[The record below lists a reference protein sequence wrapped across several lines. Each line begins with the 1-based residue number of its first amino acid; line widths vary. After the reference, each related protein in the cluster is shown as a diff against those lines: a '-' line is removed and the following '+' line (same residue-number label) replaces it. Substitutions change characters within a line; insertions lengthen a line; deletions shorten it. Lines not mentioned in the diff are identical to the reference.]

1 MRFRRLKRREFIS
14 LLGAAAWPGATRAQQ
29 GEPRRIGALMSI
41 AENDPEGQ
49 SRVAAFEQRLRS
61 LGWRNGDNISVNYRW
76 AASDPDRMRTYG
88 AELIAMKPE
97 LLLANSP
104 QVTAIL
110 KQQTQ
115 TLPIVFVQVADP
127 IGSGIVPN
135 LAKPGG
141 NITGFASFQ
150 PEMGSKWLEILKE
163 LAPRVTRV
171 AVLLDPK
178 FAGYVAISQVIEN
191 VAPSFGVKP
200 MVARIPD
207 GADIEKAI
215 NEFAREPNGGLI
227 VLPSPITA
235 VKRET
240 IVALAAQ
247 DRLPAIYPYRYFSV
261 VGGLI
266 AYALDSID
274 LYRRAAS
281 YIDRIFKGEK
291 PGNLPVQQP
300 TKFELV
306 INLAAARAIGLEVP
320 TRLLAR
326 ADEIIE

>member
-1 MRFRRLKRREFIS
+1 
-14 LLGAAAWPGATRAQQ
+14 
-29 GEPRRIGALMSI
+29 
-41 AENDPEGQ
+41 
-49 SRVAAFEQRLRS
+49 
-61 LGWRNGDNISVNYRW
+61 
-76 AASDPDRMRTYG
+76 
-88 AELIAMKPE
+88 
-97 LLLANSP
+97 
-104 QVTAIL
+104 
-110 KQQTQ
+110 
-115 TLPIVFVQVADP
+115 
-127 IGSGIVPN
+127 

-281 YIDRIFKGEK
+281 YVARILKGEK

-306 INLAAARAIGLEVP
+306 INLAAARAIGLDVP

-326 ADEIIE
+326 ADEVIE

>member
-1 MRFRRLKRREFIS
+1 VS
-14 LLGAAAWPGATRAQQ
+14 
-29 GEPRRIGALMSI
+29 
-41 AENDPEGQ
+41 
-49 SRVAAFEQRLRS
+49 
-61 LGWRNGDNISVNYRW
+61 
-76 AASDPDRMRTYG
+76 
-88 AELIAMKPE
+88 
-97 LLLANSP
+97 
-104 QVTAIL
+104 
-110 KQQTQ
+110 
-115 TLPIVFVQVADP
+115 
-127 IGSGIVPN
+127 
-135 LAKPGG
+135 
-141 NITGFASFQ
+141 
-150 PEMGSKWLEILKE
+150 
-163 LAPRVTRV
+163 RV
-171 AVLLDPK
+171 AVLLDPQ
-178 FAGYVAISQVIEN
+178 FAGYVAISRVIED

-200 MVARIPD
+200 TIARIPD

-247 DRLPAIYPYRYFSV
+247 DRLPAVYPYRYFSV

-266 AYALDSID
+266 AYAVDSID
-274 LYRRAAS
+274 LYRRVAS